1 MADDAR
7 ARQEALLGVLGVD
20 ASLGGGTRRQILRR
34 IASELRPN
42 CVRKCVRIAPEL
54 RACLEGVARQREL
67 VLRER
72 ERLAGGDAELP
83 LDEVDAGH
91 HLGHR
96 VLDLQDEEG
105 GAGSE

>member
-1 MADDAR
+1 MR
-7 ARQEALLGVLGVD
+7 SEVEVWRWRC
-20 ASLGGGTRRQILRR
+20 GGGVVVVVWG
-34 IASELRPN
+34 S
-42 CVRKCVRIAPEL
+42 VH
-54 RACLEGVARQREL
+54 LEGVARQREL

-72 ERLAGGDAELP
+72 QRLAGGDAELP
-83 LDEVDAGH
+83 LDEVDARH